1 MGKRVAVSCFCAL
14 SASSLWASGSHSPL
28 LPQPREVQY
37 GPARFPL
44 RGLTIQFGSAP
55 SPEDRFTAR
64 ELASSLSTTA
74 AASIQVSEAP
84 LASRAITL
92 KRTGPVDALPV
103 PGEQAGPDS
112 REAYLLKV
120 TPGGVELEG
129 RSSAAL
135 YSAAQT
141 LRQLVE
147 GTGAGASLPEV
158 EIRDWP
164 SLPYRG
170 VMIDMSHGPLP
181 TKAEIERQLDFM
193 ARWKINQYYL
203 YSEASVELKG
213 YPVLSRDARL
223 SREEVRGIVAY
234 ARERHIDVVPC
245 VELYGHLHDLFRVER
260 YAHLAL
266 IPHGRDFDP
275 RKPEV
280 AALLAD
286 WVKQLAELFPSP
298 FFHVG
303 MDETREAP
311 NLAAQDHLQPSALY
325 MDQFRR
331 VSDLVRAHGKTLMV
345 WSDMFARYRELIP
358 KIPPGTIMVP
368 WGYEPSVPGYWK
380 PFAESSLPRFIATGV
395 SIWDQVAP
403 NFERSFDNIDI
414 FLAASRPKGILG
426 LINTIWTDDM
436 AVLIRPAFP
445 GIAYGAAS
453 AWQTNPV
460 DRRNFFSDYAR
471 IMYPAAAADVAT
483 GLDAVGRSEIEFAKA
498 IGGRRPAWD
507 ETLPSFWDD
516 PLTPAHLARALAH
529 REHFRQTRL
538 LAEEAGERF
547 TRAIELGTDAST
559 LSDLLLEARL
569 LDYAGMKHLYAA
581 DMADF
586 WRDMGAHPKT
596 DQVEF
601 YLHSESATHNHSRIQ
616 DLMDTCADL
625 QQAFRAAWMESYT
638 PYRLGSVLG
647 KWDGE
652 FQYWWKLA
660 RRFRDY
666 VESYHEGDTLRP
678 LESFSLGY

>member
-1 MGKRVAVSCFCAL
+1 M
-14 SASSLWASGSHSPL
+14 
-28 LPQPREVQY
+28 
-37 GPARFPL
+37 
-44 RGLTIQFGSAP
+44 I
-55 SPEDRFTAR
+55 
-64 ELASSLSTTA
+64 
-74 AASIQVSEAP
+74 
-84 LASRAITL
+84 
-92 KRTGPVDALPV
+92 
-103 PGEQAGPDS
+103 
-112 REAYLLKV
+112 KV

-135 YSAAQT
+135 YYAAQT

-147 GTGAGASLPEV
+147 GTGAAGALPEV

-181 TKAEIERQLDFM
+181 TEGEIKRQIDFM

-213 YPVLSRDARL
+213 YPLLSRDARL
-223 SREEVRGIVAY
+223 SQEEVRRIVAY

-245 VELYGHLHDLFRVER
+245 MELYGHLHDLFRVER
-260 YAHLAL
+260 YARLAMV
-266 IPHGRDFDP
+266 PHGRDFDP
-275 RKPEV
+275 RNPEA

-286 WVKQLAELFPSP
+286 WVKQLTELFPSL

-311 NLAAQDHLQPSALY
+311 RLAARDNFQPAALY

-331 VSDLVRAHGKTLMV
+331 VFDLVRAHGKTVMV

-358 KIPPGTIMVP
+358 RIPPGTILVP
-368 WGYEPSVPGYWK
+368 WGYGPSELGYWR
-380 PFAESSLPRFIATGV
+380 PFADSSLPRFIATGV

-403 NFERSFDNIDI
+403 NFERSFDNIDN
-414 FLAASRPKGILG
+414 FLAVARPKGILG
-426 LINTIWTDDM
+426 MMNTIWTDDTS
-436 AVLIRPAFP
+436 VLIRSAFA

-471 IMYPAAAADVAT
+471 IMYPAAAADVAA
-483 GLDAVGRSEIEFAKA
+483 GLDEVGRAEIEFAKA

-507 ETLPSFWDD
+507 ETMPSYWDE
-516 PLTPAHLARALAH
+516 PFRPAHLARATAH
-529 REHFRQTRL
+529 RENFRQTRL
-538 LAEEAGERF
+538 LAESAGEHLS
-547 TRAIELGTDAST
+547 RAIELVPDPST
-559 LSDLLLEARL
+559 LSDLLLQARM

-586 WRDMGAHPKT
+586 WREMGAHPK
-596 DQVEF
+596 QEQLRF
-601 YLHSESATHNHSRIQ
+601 YLLTESSTHNHSRIQ
-616 DLMDTCADL
+616 DLMDSSGDL
-625 QQAFRAAWMESYT
+625 REAFRAAWLESYT

-647 KWDGE
+647 KWDAE
-652 FQYWWKLA
+652 FQYWWKLI

-666 VESYHEGDTLRP
+666 AESYREGEALRP
-678 LESFSLGY
+678 LESFSPG